1 MVDEDA
7 DAYIFGDAIITGTA
21 TSGGTTLTGA
31 INQGDESVVLH
42 GRVFS

>member
-1 MVDEDA
+1 MVDEDG
-7 DAYIFGDAIITGTA
+7 DAYTFGAAIVTGA
-21 TSGGTTLTGA
+21 VTSGGTTLTGA